1 MLFHNA
7 PAPYHT
13 STWLTLAVTIPL
25 GLFWVF
31 AMTKA
36 VAVRRR
42 PALVRPNRVVGE
54 EAVVRAPGQVFVDGE
69 LWQARR
75 ADGGELVPGDHVR
88 VEGVDGLELT
98 VR

>member
-1 MLFHNA
+1 MVPNRIKRPEARLLAEEEFRRFADLVANQA
-7 PAPYHT
+7 EP
-13 STWLTLAVTIPL
+13 LT
-25 GLFWVF
+25 
-31 AMTKA
+31 
-36 VAVRRR
+36 
-42 PALVRPNRVVGE
+42 NRVVGE